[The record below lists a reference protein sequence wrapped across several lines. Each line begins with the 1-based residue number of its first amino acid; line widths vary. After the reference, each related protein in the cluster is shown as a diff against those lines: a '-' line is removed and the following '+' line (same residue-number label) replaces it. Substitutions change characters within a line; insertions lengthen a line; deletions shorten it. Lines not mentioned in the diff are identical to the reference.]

1 LASIMTAMYLE
12 HYLDSLESLPVELT
26 RNFSLMRDL
35 DLRAQDLL
43 VEIDDSADDFMK
55 NSKEFSAMEKTRRIG
70 EISKQFTKCKEY
82 GDDKVSLAMQTY
94 ELVDKHIRKLD
105 ADLARFEADLKERA
119 QNARQGGSAGRS
131 VNVEDSTR
139 KGGPRKSGKSDGRKI
154 KSQKRKDP
162 EEEQGA
168 RKRQKGVGGN
178 AVAGPSHSKDDDLGG
193 VPLPLNFVPMSVA
206 ASDVLDMPVDPN
218 EPTYCVC
225 HQVSYGEM
233 IGCDN
238 MDCPIEW
245 FHFGC
250 VGLTAKPKGK
260 WFCPKC
266 STDRKKK

>member
-1 LASIMTAMYLE
+1 MTAMYLE

-35 DLRAQDLL
+35 DMRAQDLL
-43 VEIDDSADDFMK
+43 VHIDDSADDYMK
-55 NSKEFSAMEKTRRIG
+55 SSKFLSAMEKTKRMG
-70 EISKQFTKCKEY
+70 DISKQFTKCKEY

-105 ADLARFEADLKERA
+105 ADLARFEADLTERA
-119 QNARQGGSAGRS
+119 QKARQHGPGGGK
-131 VNVEDSTR
+131 EDPR
-139 KGGPRKSGKSDGRKI
+139 KGGQRKTGKSDGKKI
-154 KSQKRKDP
+154 KSLKRKEV
-162 EEEQGA
+162 EESDESKV
-168 RKRQKGVGGN
+168 RKRSKVCSASGG
-178 AVAGPSHSKDDDLGG
+178 GGG
-193 VPLPLNFVPMSVA
+193 VPGPSSSNDAGVPLSLNFVPMSVA

-238 MDCPIEW
+238 LECPVEW

-266 STDRKKK
+266 SAERKKK